1 MGGSS
6 SKPDSVTPKPVSTT
20 IAVPS
25 TVPTIV
31 HTTPA
36 DFKAAEVGCWID
48 NHEILYMSLAFIS
61 GILLTA
67 LVFAIIFLF
76 RKSYKR
82 SHQNLQE
89 EAFFPM
95 ETKESR
101 KDTQNEVTYS
111 TLVFQRGQT
120 ALPV

>member
-1 MGGSS
+1 MGGSFS
-6 SKPDSVTPKPVSTT
+6 SSDKEPISTT
-20 IAVPS
+20 TTVPS
-25 TVPTIV
+25 TVPATL
-31 HTTPA
+31 HTTPTH
-36 DFKAAEVGCWID
+36 FEAEEVCWKN
-48 NHEILYMSLAFIS
+48 NHEILYTSLAFIS
-61 GILLTA
+61 GILLTV

-89 EAFFPM
+89 EAFSHM
-95 ETKESR
+95 AAEESFR
-101 KDTQNEVTYS
+101 NTQNEVTYS